1 MNNFVKRGDGGKTLR
16 EAAASWTVSCLDL
29 IGTPEQVAGQ
39 MGDAMDQIGGDGFL
53 INGPLSRVY
62 VSQITDGLVPALQ
75 RKGLTRTEYDHPTF
89 RENLMAF

>member
-1 MNNFVKRGDGGKTLR
+1 
-16 EAAASWTVSCLDL
+16 
-29 IGTPEQVAGQ
+29 
-39 MGDAMDQIGGDGFL
+39 MDQIGGDGFL

-75 RKGLTRTEYDHPTF
+75 RKGLTRTEYDYPTF